1 MGFSDITEPTAHL
14 TPPKDPT
21 ETFNPVKLV
30 NQAADLISPTYW
42 VNEILNM
49 ALGFN
54 PMDKTKEYFAGD
66 WEAYAKCGEVWQ
78 NLGKL
83 CVDVSKNIDTG
94 NLSLDR
100 TWDGNAADA
109 AYVYFKDIAARCDD
123 LQSELDA
130 LKTEYAI
137 VSQGV
142 WAAAE
147 AVGSIIGTIGDTA
160 AVAAIAAAAG
170 TMMSWT
176 GWGAA
181 VGYGL
186 AAVEIIEIIE
196 LWGKATA
203 TLNKCQLITQG
214 SLAIIASAGGTLATK
229 FADFPLPSSA
239 YDNPVV

>member
-1 MGFSDITEPTAHL
+1 M
-14 TPPKDPT
+14 
-21 ETFNPVKLV
+21 ETLNPVKAL

-42 VNEILNM
+42 VNEILDM

-54 PMDKTKEYFAGD
+54 PMDETKKYFAGD
-66 WEAYAKCGEVWQ
+66 WEAYAKCGEVWG

-83 CVDVSKNIDTG
+83 CMDISKNVNAG
-94 NLSLDR
+94 NITLDR

-109 AYVYFKDIAARCDD
+109 AYVYFKDIADRCDD
-123 LQSELDA
+123 LQSELDT
-130 LKTEYAI
+130 LKTEYDVI
-137 VSQGV
+137 SQGV

-147 AVGSIIGTIGDTA
+147 AIGSLLGAIGDSA

-186 AAVEIIEIIE
+186 AAAEIVKIVE
-196 LWGKATA
+196 LWGKTTA
-203 TLNKCQLITQG
+203 AVNKYQLIIQAAD
-214 SLAIIASAGGTLATK
+214 AIIATAGGTIATK
-229 FADFPLPSSA
+229 FADFPLPNGA